1 MEESLA
7 REQTADRH
15 VHDLLKDK
23 SQPLGTILQ
32 AFEDYR
38 QICLTNTFADFA
50 HAQEHQARLWQAHSD
65 GKRYFH
71 DTLAGLRKQ
80 GNGKSVESR
89 SLAKLFKGWIRDTT
103 HFYQDFI
110 RQLNT
115 RFGGITELE
124 AVAHQV
130 KGGETGESSA
140 SQLTSQERAAVLA
153 SCHQTLVYIGDLWRY
168 RASEKLDNTP
178 DFGPAIGYYGL
189 ANTLRPSSGLGH
201 HQQAVVALEQRA
213 HLRSIYHLYR
223 AIVVDEP
230 HPLAAKNL
238 KLEFGKVN
246 AAWEKGELIPKT
258 MPNDPDAAKQ
268 ILVGWFVR
276 LHSMCAKGEVFSSHA
291 ELERE
296 VVTQLGAVVKKD
308 ITMSQTTLM
317 RLVLVNLAAQY
328 QAGVLFQEK
337 QQADAQQAFFYFF
350 RSNIKTFTI
359 LLQVFY
365 DAVRGLPSD
374 IAEDDDLAL
383 KLTPTMRRLLP
394 ALRLYSSWLTCNLH
408 LVAGL
413 GADDFL
419 GDSIDTLWGTYA
431 RTVDVLA
438 DEDVFG
444 VWALDEHEVSYML
457 EENAD
462 TLGFKPLQDSNPVRK
477 NWHAKDGITLKSR
490 SSDAGVVRVSE
501 DEEMLA
507 RVKGLLDD
515 GSYLAHEA
523 QGAPIGI
530 VGDRIYH
537 GKALQRALAAAE
549 EAKNRPPE
557 PPKVKA
563 KPAPLSYAAAA
574 KSGRT
579 VGGAPAK
586 ASNGPVAAPVA
597 ITPLHQVQATHMV
610 DSLVEEDDGNAPVT
624 PPQQHIAHP
633 AIVTNG
639 DNSFNDNGLA
649 SAANHH
655 ADITN
660 TSSYHPKVPNAAS
673 RQAPPHPVPVRTP
686 PVLRNPNNSLTGN
699 FHERFQSVSKLWDN
713 EPSSH
718 SDSSF
723 PSGLPTGTLASPPS
737 IKHYSVNHSRV
748 NSANSIRSRAS
759 LGMDTGVIGNS
770 WSSTETTPQGL
781 SGPRPAVQERAM
793 FRGSSEAG
801 SPSLLFGASAGIW
814 SVGKRRSGDGWY
826 GSSSPP
832 GGNGQVG

>member
-7 REQTADRH
+7 REQTADRN

-71 DTLAGLRKQ
+71 DALAGLRKQ

-124 AVAHQV
+124 AIAHQV
-130 KGGETGESSA
+130 KGGEVGESSA
-140 SQLTSQERAAVLA
+140 SQLSTQERAAVLA

-189 ANTLRPSSGLGH
+189 ANTLRPSSGLGY

-230 HPLAAKNL
+230 HPLATKNL
-238 KLEFGKVN
+238 KLEFGK
-246 AAWEKGELIPKT
+246 
-258 MPNDPDAAKQ
+258 
-268 ILVGWFVR
+268 
-276 LHSMCAKGEVFSSHA
+276 
-291 ELERE
+291 
-296 VVTQLGAVVKKD
+296 
-308 ITMSQTTLM
+308 
-317 RLVLVNLAAQY
+317 
-328 QAGVLFQEK
+328 
-337 QQADAQQAFFYFF
+337 
-350 RSNIKTFTI
+350 
-359 LLQVFY
+359 
-365 DAVRGLPSD
+365 
-374 IAEDDDLAL
+374 
-383 KLTPTMRRLLP
+383 
-394 ALRLYSSWLTCNLH
+394 
-408 LVAGL
+408 
-413 GADDFL
+413 
-419 GDSIDTLWGTYA
+419 
-431 RTVDVLA
+431 
-438 DEDVFG
+438 
-444 VWALDEHEVSYML
+444 
-457 EENAD
+457 ENAD

-649 SAANHH
+649 YAANHH